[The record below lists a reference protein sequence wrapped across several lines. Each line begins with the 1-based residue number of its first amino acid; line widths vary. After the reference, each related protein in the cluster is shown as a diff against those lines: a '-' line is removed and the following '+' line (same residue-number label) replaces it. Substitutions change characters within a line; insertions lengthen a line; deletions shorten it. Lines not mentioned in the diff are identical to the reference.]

1 MQLFNVQLLKHL
13 VTYNSSLHLLNLQQN
28 WEKVSEIIKH
38 RSTSSWHLY
47 LTEFPIHSTNAV
59 GELHALIKIINYV
72 HPIICL
78 FRHVCCFLT
87 IPNTATTPDNFMNNI
102 SPKRYSKCN
111 DAKIL
116 PITTYLYQIF
126 ITPFSYLVIWFCLFC
141 TTYLKM
147 CHFFLYHR
155 ERSSAKVENMKL
167 LSSLESLVQKGT
179 NICTF

>member
-1 MQLFNVQLLKHL
+1 LL
-13 VTYNSSLHLLNLQQN
+13 S
-28 WEKVSEIIKH
+28 
-38 RSTSSWHLY
+38 
-47 LTEFPIHSTNAV
+47 
-59 GELHALIKIINYV
+59 LIKIINYV

-87 IPNTATTPDNFMNNI
+87 IPNTATTSDNFMNNI

-141 TTYLKM
+141 TNDLKM
-147 CHFFLYHR
+147 CYFFFYTIGK
-155 ERSSAKVENMKL
+155 E
-167 LSSLESLVQKGT
+167 VQQRLKIWNCFWVWRT
-179 NICTF
+179 WYKKAQIYVLFKNIVSNT